1 MPEPTST
8 TAAATTLTLTGVS
21 IPMITAFG
29 VPLGLRA
36 DVLVAGFFGSLVAI
50 ILLNSV
56 PSEGDT
62 WQHLVR
68 STLKR
73 MFVAVAS
80 SVTAGYLTPLALLLA
95 SLPDAL
101 LLSGAFGV
109 GCGAQRVLLIVI
121 ARFGS
126 PPPTPPAANDF
137 GLPEPK
143 RIPPMPPVA
152 PPREGG
158 QP

>member
-8 TAAATTLTLTGVS
+8 TAAATTLTITGLS

-36 DVLVAGFFGSLVAI
+36 DVLIAGFFGSLSII
-50 ILLNSV
+50 ILFNSV

-73 MFVAVAS
+73 MFVAAAS
-80 SVTAGYLTPLALLLA
+80 SITAGYLTPMVMLMA
-95 SLPDAL
+95 SLPDPVLMSA
-101 LLSGAFGV
+101 AFAV
-109 GCGAQRVLLIVI
+109 GGGAQHVLKMAI
-121 ARFGS
+121 AKIGAS
-126 PPPTPPAANDF
+126 PPPPP
-137 GLPEPK
+137 
-143 RIPPMPPVA
+143 

>member
-8 TAAATTLTLTGVS
+8 TAAAVATYAAAGISV
-21 IPMITAFG
+21 PVITAFG

-36 DVLVAGFFGSLVAI
+36 DVLIAGFFGSLVAI

-68 STLKR
+68 TTFKR
-73 MFVAVAS
+73 IFVAVAS

-95 SLPDAL
+95 NLPDAL
-101 LLSGAFGV
+101 LLSAAFGV
-109 GCGAQRVLLIVI
+109 GGGAQRVLLILI
-121 ARFGS
+121 AKFGT
-126 PPPTPPAANDF
+126 PPPTPPAAS
-137 GLPEPK
+137 
-143 RIPPMPPVA
+143 
-152 PPREGG
+152 GG
-158 QP
+158 ATQ